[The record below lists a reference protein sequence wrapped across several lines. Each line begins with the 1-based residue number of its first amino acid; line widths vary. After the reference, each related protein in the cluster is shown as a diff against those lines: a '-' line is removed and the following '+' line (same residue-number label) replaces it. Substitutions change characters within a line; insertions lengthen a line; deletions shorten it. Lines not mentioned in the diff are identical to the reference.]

1 MEGSLRIK
9 EMLAVSPILR
19 EFLLEEMEMVGAMVS
34 TLRESCKAA
43 MLLFPAASEK
53 VAEETSKEALELL
66 LGVGVKV
73 AE

>member
-1 MEGSLRIK
+1 MEGSLRVK
-9 EMLAVSPILR
+9 EMVAVSPILR
-19 EFLLEEMEMVGAMVS
+19 AFLLEEMEIVGAMVS

-53 VAEETSKEALELL
+53 VPEETSKVALEMLL
-66 LGVGVKV
+66 LAGVKV